1 MWLPPC
7 LPGSGTCFPE
17 NSVVSGVSEG
27 HVLQSRATHLLPG
40 SWPGT
45 QPGHPQHSVC
55 RGHDG
60 NPASSGSLLVSTQ
73 ECEPWG

>member
-27 HVLQSRATHLLPG
+27 HVLQSRATHL
-40 SWPGT
+40 
-45 QPGHPQHSVC
+45 
-55 RGHDG
+55 
-60 NPASSGSLLVSTQ
+60 PARVLAWDSAWAPPALSLQRT
-73 ECEPWG
+73 